1 MEGRSFKTVTLPN
14 DFPHL
19 PAYEPT
25 KVECRYDPEFGKF
38 DVTISRLSHEDGRI
52 LEQYSPGMISEPDE
66 IFRMLTE
73 DWAIEYPDDWAIKV
87 RADYSASK
95 STPFSAGGS
104 SSYGIYH
111 PEGLEL
117 NEEIFQPE
125 AENA

>member
-1 MEGRSFKTVTLPN
+1 
-14 DFPHL
+14 
-19 PAYEPT
+19 
-25 KVECRYDPEFGKF
+25 
-38 DVTISRLSHEDGRI
+38 
-52 LEQYSPGMISEPDE
+52 MISEPDE

-117 NEEIFQPE
+117 NEEIFQLE